1 MSALHVNITILHIS
15 SCTLAHGITAAVHLF
30 FMIFKSF
37 FLEFLDPEADDG
49 SLTVVKKRSD
59 DGYVLSVTVHRA
71 DNLKP
76 DLCISHPMVRVHVV
90 DMETGQ
96 YVKKSDR

>member
-1 MSALHVNITILHIS
+1 MYV
-15 SCTLAHGITAAVHLF
+15 
-30 FMIFKSF
+30 KSF

-49 SLTVVKKRSD
+49 SLTVVKKRAD
-59 DGYVLSVTVHRA
+59 DGYILSVTVHRA

>member
-1 MSALHVNITILHIS
+1 MLKITIIIIVKKINPQ
-15 SCTLAHGITAAVHLF
+15 AFINIQQFVE
-30 FMIFKSF
+30 SF
-37 FLEFLDPEADDG
+37 LSESLDPEADP
-49 SLTVVKKRSD
+49 SLAVVKKRAD
-59 DGYVLSVTVHRA
+59 DGFILSVTVHRA

-90 DMETGQ
+90 DLETGQ

>member
-1 MSALHVNITILHIS
+1 MVNHSTIR
-15 SCTLAHGITAAVHLF
+15 GV
-30 FMIFKSF
+30 F
-37 FLEFLDPEADDG
+37 FLLSLDPEADDP
-49 SLTVVKKRSD
+49 LTVVKKRSD
-59 DGYVLSVTVHRA
+59 DGYILSVTVHRA

-76 DLCISHPMVRVHVV
+76 DLFISHPMVRVHVV

>member
-1 MSALHVNITILHIS
+1 MV
-15 SCTLAHGITAAVHLF
+15 LAREQFNESV
-30 FMIFKSF
+30 
-37 FLEFLDPEADDG
+37 FLEFLDPEADE

-59 DGYVLSVTVHRA
+59 DGYILSVTVHRA

-90 DMETGQ
+90 NIETGQ
-96 YVKKSDR
+96 YVKKSNR